1 MMHSK
6 WIETMVGAFV
16 ALGLGSLLVLT
27 MRISNLSL
35 ASFGADSSYE
45 IRAMFDNI
53 GGLKVR
59 SPVKMAG
66 VTLGRVNAID
76 FDSKSYT
83 AVAVLQIDKQFNRI
97 PADTGANVY
106 TAGLLGEQYISLE
119 PGGSEEFLKGGDVIT
134 DTQSAVVFEQ
144 VIGQFLYGKAAESGG
159 NQDSKE

>member
-6 WIETMVGAFV
+6 WIETTVGAFV
-16 ALGLGSLLVLT
+16 ALGMGALLVLT
-27 MRISNLSL
+27 LRISNLSL
-35 ASFGADSSYE
+35 ASYGADSNYE
-45 IRAMFDNI
+45 IRANFDNI

-66 VTLGRVNAID
+66 VTVGRVNAIELD
-76 FDSKSYT
+76 PKTYT
-83 AVAVLQIDKQFNRI
+83 AVAVLQIEKQFNQI
-97 PADTGANVY
+97 PTDTGANVY

-144 VIGQFLYGKAAESGG
+144 VLGQFLYGKAAEGG
-159 NQDSKE
+159 GDKDSKE